1 MRMQNTLLAFG
12 VVALLVLPFFLV
24 PAARNGE
31 EIFTGSDDHA
41 TQLIETLRP
50 GYQRLMV
57 PLWEP
62 PSSEIESLLFGL
74 QSALGAG
81 ALAYCLGYW
90 RGRRHGERN
99 ARRGD
104 AARD

>member
-1 MRMQNTLLAFG
+1 MKTQNTLLALG
-12 VVALLVLPFFLV
+12 VVALAVTPLVLV
-24 PAARNGE
+24 SPAQQGQQ
-31 EIFTGSDDHA
+31 IFGGSDDHA
-41 TQLIETLRP
+41 TRLIETLRP
-50 GYQRLMV
+50 GYQRWV
-57 PLWEP
+57 APLWTP

-90 RGRRHGERN
+90 RGRRSGKRDH
-99 ARRGD
+99 

>member
-1 MRMQNTLLAFG
+1 MRVQNTLLALG
-12 VVALLVLPFFLV
+12 VVALAVLPLALIS
-24 PAARNGE
+24 PAQKGG
-31 EIFTGSDDHA
+31 EIFGGADDHA

-50 GYQRLMV
+50 GYHRLMA

-90 RGRRHGERN
+90 RGRRAG
-99 ARRGD
+99 RRDD

>member
-1 MRMQNTLLAFG
+1 MRAQNTLLALG
-12 VVALLVLPFFLV
+12 VIALAVLPLALV
-24 PAARNGE
+24 SRGHAGAE
-31 EIFTGSDDHA
+31 LFTGSDDHA

-50 GYQRLMV
+50 GYQRLMA

-62 PSSEIESLLFGL
+62 PSGEIESLLFGV

-90 RGRRHGERN
+90 RGRRHGQRT
-99 ARRGD
+99 ARPDD
-104 AARD
+104 APRD

>member
-1 MRMQNTLLAFG
+1 MRRQNALLALG
-12 VVALLVLPFFLV
+12 VVALAVLPLALV
-24 PAARNGE
+24 SPGDEMFR
-31 EIFTGSDDHA
+31 GSDDRA

-50 GYQRLMV
+50 GYHRLMQ
-57 PLWEP
+57 PLWTP
-62 PSSEIESLLFGL
+62 PSSEIETLLFGV

-90 RGRRHGERN
+90 RGRRQGRQA
-99 ARRGD
+99 ARQDD

>member
-1 MRMQNTLLAFG
+1 MRLQNTLLALG
-12 VVALLVLPFFLV
+12 VVALAVIPLMLVSPGQK
-24 PAARNGE
+24 GE
-31 EIFTGSDDHA
+31 AVFGGSDDHA
-41 TQLIETLRP
+41 TRLIETLRP
-50 GYQRLMV
+50 GYQRLMA

-62 PSSEIESLLFGL
+62 PSAEIESLLFGV

-90 RGRRHGERN
+90 RGRRAG
-99 ARRGD
+99 RRDD